1 MDKIALS
8 KTGLVLPLV
17 VLVSVFAFF
26 ASCGDDEE
34 LATDL
39 PEQTENEQ
47 QTEIAQQEEV
57 TEEEGSPESDEFDIS
72 NRDQAAARLSYL
84 YDILS
89 DGNPISDPIGWA
101 KAGAAGVRIQEICN
115 NFDIS
120 EDLDPACDNLLIA
133 LETPFNQIG
142 PVLTAAASELRSI
155 IPRRKLAEYEERVRA
170 WDGDISDFEFG
181 FGTRIVLQSLKDL
194 MDDCVQHEF
203 LCDGTRPE
211 IREFTRHFSELV
223 SANDSSSREE
233 NVAISI
239 TIAAV
244 SDLTDYIL
252 EFTREDSSY
261 GRQLDANRIAD
272 ELEDLGAY

>member
-1 MDKIALS
+1 MGKIALN
-8 KTGLVLPLV
+8 KTGLVRVPLV

-26 ASCGDDEE
+26 AACGDDEE

-39 PEQTENEQ
+39 PEQTENDRQ
-47 QTEIAQQEEV
+47 AEIAAG
-57 TEEEGSPESDEFDIS
+57 TPEGSLESGEFDIS
-72 NRDQAAARLSYL
+72 NREQAAARLSYL

-89 DGNPISDPIGWA
+89 GGNPISDPIGWE
-101 KAGAAGVRIQEICN
+101 KAGAAGIRIQEICN

-120 EDLDPACDNLLIA
+120 EELDPACDNLLIA
-133 LETPFNQIG
+133 LETPFNQTG

-155 IPRRKLAEYEERVRA
+155 IPRRKLAEYEERVQA
-170 WDGDISDFEFG
+170 WDGDISEFEFS

-194 MDDCVQHEF
+194 MDDCIRYEF

-223 SANDSSSREE
+223 SD
-233 NVAISI
+233 NVSALGEDNVDIAI

-252 EFTREDSSY
+252 EFTQEDSSY